1 MGRPSNTGQRRAEF
15 LEAMLEVIAREGY
28 RGATVA
34 AVAQEAGLNQGLLHY
49 HFKRKLEI
57 VVALLERL
65 AAAVEARAE
74 GRLRRAGAD
83 PRARLLAYVDAHV
96 ALGKGADP
104 RAVAAWVA
112 IGAEAVREP
121 EVGAVFQAA
130 VEERLARLEAH
141 FAAVRAARG
150 AGRAGSRRDAAA
162 TLAAIEGAY
171 RLAVAA
177 PGALPRGFAAPALR
191 RMVLG
196 LLGDEA

>member
-1 MGRPSNTGQRRAEF
+1 
-15 LEAMLEVIAREGY
+15 MLEVVAREGY

-34 AVAQEAGLNQGLLHY
+34 AVAQEAGLNPGLLHY
-49 HFKRKLEI
+49 HFKKKLEI

-74 GRLRRAGAD
+74 RKLRRAGDD
-83 PRARLLAYVDAHV
+83 PQARLLAYVDAHV

-104 RAVAAWVA
+104 RGVAAWVA

-121 EVGAVFQAA
+121 EVAAVFQAA

-150 AGRAGSRRDAAA
+150 ERRAGSRSDAAA

-171 RLAVAA
+171 RLSAAA
-177 PGALPRGFAAPALR
+177 PDALPKGFAAPALR

-196 LLGDEA
+196 LLGEA